1 MTDTEILKL
10 IQDHGVWLTMDDG
23 NTYCIRGEEG
33 VTTNREA
40 LEGHLEL
47 FLEEKYKDR
56 IPNEETIAA
65 MNEDDASL
73 DSFDSVE
80 EFFKHVDEEIEFVDD
95 PEEQKEENENN
106 SDTTDKLISFGWLW
120 FNTSC
125 ICRYSSRFS

>member
-1 MTDTEILKL
+1 MTDNEILKL

-56 IPNEETIAA
+56 IPNETTIAA

-73 DSFDSVE
+73 EKFDSVE
-80 EFFKHVDEEIEFVDD
+80 EFFQHMDEFGIEFVDD
-95 PEEQKEENENN
+95 QEKEE
-106 SDTTDKLISFGWLW
+106 K
-120 FNTSC
+120 
-125 ICRYSSRFS
+125 